1 MTEKPIT
8 RHPHRVTLRLT
19 DTTLAFAVADETAAG
34 GLDYEPYVM
43 KSGMSPAANL
53 REAFIESRILGAGF
67 LHAQVLVD
75 SPVLLVP
82 LEEFDA
88 DDAEPFYHHTFTGH
102 TNEELLN
109 TVLPAQNAVAVYP
122 INKDIKLVLTDHFRD
137 IRIMPLMQPVWSYL
151 HRRSFTGTKRKLF
164 VYFRG
169 KQMEVFAFAHNR
181 FRFSNRYEVVNAN
194 DAAYFILHV
203 WTQLAL
209 DAREDELYLCG
220 TMPDREALIAG
231 LKKFVQKVT
240 VINPAAEFN
249 RAPITQIKGLPFDLM
264 TLYIKGR

>member
-88 DDAEPFYHHTFTGH
+88 TTPSPSITILSRGTRTRSSSTPSF
-102 TNEELLN
+102 L
-109 TVLPAQNAVAVYP
+109 
-122 INKDIKLVLTDHFRD
+122 
-137 IRIMPLMQPVWSYL
+137 
-151 HRRSFTGTKRKLF
+151 RRTQWRSTRSTK
-164 VYFRG
+164 
-169 KQMEVFAFAHNR
+169 
-181 FRFSNRYEVVNAN
+181 
-194 DAAYFILHV
+194 
-203 WTQLAL
+203 
-209 DAREDELYLCG
+209 
-220 TMPDREALIAG
+220 
-231 LKKFVQKVT
+231 
-240 VINPAAEFN
+240 
-249 RAPITQIKGLPFDLM
+249 
-264 TLYIKGR
+264 TLSSC